1 MLLRYLPW
9 FIILAIVAEIL
20 GTVGGFGSSVFFVPM
35 ASYFLDFQS
44 VLGITA
50 LFHLSS
56 NITKIGFFRKGLDR
70 NLVIYLGIPAVAFVI
85 LGAFLSKFAN
95 PKFLGIALGIF
106 LLLFSVVFLINKT
119 LALKASKKN
128 ALAGGA
134 VSGLLAGLLGTGGAI
149 RGATMASFRLPKER
163 FIATSAVIDLG
174 IDLSRS
180 VVYGYQGYIHGHDLY
195 LIPILVGVSLVG
207 TYLGKKTLDH
217 VRQEQFQQ
225 IVLFLLLFIGLVTLV
240 IHLLGLQLVP
250 ELDGHVTGISAWGS
264 YAGLPGMTVFM

>member
-1 MLLRYLPW
+1 MLFRYLPW
-9 FIILAIVAEIL
+9 FIILAILAEIL

-70 NLVIYLGIPAVAFVI
+70 HLLIYLGIPAVAFVI
-85 LGAFLSKFAN
+85 LGAFLSRYAN
-95 PKFLGIALGIF
+95 PKFLGIALGVF
-106 LLLFSVVFLINKT
+106 LLIFSIVFIIRKT
-119 LALKASKKN
+119 LAIQASKRN
-128 ALAGGA
+128 ALTGGA
-134 VSGLLAGLLGTGGAI
+134 LSGLLAGLLGTGGAI
-149 RGATMASFRLPKER
+149 RGATMAAFRLPKER

-180 VVYGYQGYIHGHDLY
+180 FVYGYNGYIHRHDLY
-195 LIPILVGVSLVG
+195 LIPILVGVSVLG
-207 TYLGKKTLDH
+207 TFVGKKILDH

-225 IVLFLLLFIGLVTLV
+225 LVLYLLLFIGLVTLA
-240 IHLLGLQLVP
+240 IHLFGLHLAPALSGQQTALSP
-250 ELDGHVTGISAWGS
+250 GS
-264 YAGLPGMTVFM
+264 L

>member
-70 NLVIYLGIPAVAFVI
+70 NLVIYLGIPAIVFVI

-95 PKFLGIALGIF
+95 PKFLGIALGVF
-106 LLLFSVVFLINKT
+106 LLLFSVVFLIKKT

-180 VVYGYQGYIHGHDLY
+180 VVYGYQGYIHRHDLY

-250 ELDGHVTGISAWGS
+250 ELDGQGTGISAWGS